1 MSFHFPSYMSCLVS
15 SRSPVIYSHTVIQ
28 LHSHASYTFMYSYI
42 HTFKHT
48 HHIHKIIHARLH
60 FSMSKACHPETCLVV
75 SLQFSHNFSRAKRI
89 ACNYLL
95 SLSKVSSP
103 ACRITGCH
111 SSCAK
116 RIACKYICKCHPGYI
131 KSRDVTHH
139 VPSELLAYT
148 FLCQANILQI
158 PFIFSK
164 ASSPVCQITRCHPSC
179 AKRTT
184 CKYLLFSQECHP
196 RYVGSRDVTPHVT
209 SEQLAK
215 TFYFVLVIIFF
226 LSIQSFIYFRF
237 LNFILI
243 SKVQGL
249 RHCHSWPP
257 CQLSRLVLIY
267 EV

>member
-1 MSFHFPSYMSCLVS
+1 MS
-15 SRSPVIYSHTVIQ
+15 SPV
-28 LHSHASYTFMYSYI
+28 
-42 HTFKHT
+42 
-48 HHIHKIIHARLH
+48 
-60 FSMSKACHPETCLVV
+60 
-75 SLQFSHNFSRAKRI
+75 
-89 ACNYLL
+89 
-95 SLSKVSSP
+95 
-103 ACRITGCH
+103 CRITGCH

-116 RIACKYICKCHPGYI
+116 RIACKYIFKCHPRYV

-164 ASSPVCQITRCHPSC
+164 ASSLVCQITRCHSSC

-184 CKYLLFSQECHP
+184 CKYLLFSQKCHP

-226 LSIQSFIYFRF
+226 PFYSVFYLFLFFKFYFNFKSPRSPPLPFMASMSTFSISAH
-237 LNFILI
+237 L
-243 SKVQGL
+243 
-249 RHCHSWPP
+249 
-257 CQLSRLVLIY
+257 
-267 EV
+267 